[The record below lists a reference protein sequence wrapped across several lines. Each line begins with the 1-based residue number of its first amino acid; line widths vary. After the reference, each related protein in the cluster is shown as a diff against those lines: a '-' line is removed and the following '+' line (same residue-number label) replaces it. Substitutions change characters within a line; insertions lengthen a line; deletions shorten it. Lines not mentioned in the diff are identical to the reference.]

1 MNTVAIVFLIIA
13 IVLIIGFIVLYFLG
27 KKAQKRQ
34 DEQQAQ
40 IQASKQT
47 VSMLIIDK
55 KMMKI
60 KDSGLPQVVIDQTPK
75 LMRGTKL
82 PIVKAKVGPQIMTL
96 VCDSKIFD
104 KVPVKKEVKASVS
117 GIYIVDIK
125 GYRGS
130 NKKQEEPVKK
140 GFFKRTMDSIKEKA
154 GAKPM

>member
-1 MNTVAIVFLIIA
+1 MSKVTIILLIVTAVVGILVA
-13 IVLIIGFIVLYFLG
+13 VLYFLG

-34 DEQQAQ
+34 AEQDEQIKAHT
-40 IQASKQT
+40 QT

-60 KDSGLPQVVIDQTPK
+60 KDSGLPQMVIEQTPK

-96 VCDSKIFD
+96 VCDAKIFD

-117 GIYIVDIK
+117 GIYITDVK
-125 GYRGS
+125 GFRVS
-130 NKKQEEPVKK
+130 NTKEPEKKK
-140 GFFKRTMDSIKEKA
+140 GFFKRTMDKVKEKA
-154 GAKPM
+154 GAKPL